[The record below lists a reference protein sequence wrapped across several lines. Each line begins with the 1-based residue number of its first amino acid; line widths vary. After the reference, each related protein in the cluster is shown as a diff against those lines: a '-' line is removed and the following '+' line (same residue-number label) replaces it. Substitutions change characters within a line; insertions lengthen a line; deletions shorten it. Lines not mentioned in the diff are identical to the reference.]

1 MFTPS
6 ETRRALETLLRV
18 LVVIGQ
24 TDNAAAIRKRS
35 DDLVRLAEWVAFRS
49 YGQHVWAEVQ
59 GGLDTAETLAPRGT
73 EVAREVRLAQSAIER
88 LNVALDDLV
97 QRHELAPSD
106 RRAA

>member
-1 MFTPS
+1 MTPS

-35 DDLVRLAEWVAFRS
+35 DDLVRLAQWVAFEA
-49 YGQHVWAEVQ
+49 YGQHVWAEIH

-73 EVAREVRLAQSAIER
+73 EVAREVRLGRDALER
-88 LNVALDDLV
+88 LNVGLDDLV
-97 QRHELAPSD
+97 QRHELRAEPK
-106 RRAA
+106 RAA